1 MVYLRETFFEKGV
14 DELKQILLGNEA
26 VARGAFEAGVKVIS
40 SYPGTP
46 STEITE
52 AAARYERIHC
62 EWATNEKVGA
72 EVAIGASIRGAR
84 AMSCMKHV
92 GLNVAADP
100 LFTASYT
107 GVNGGLVFV
116 VADDPGMHSSQNE
129 QDSRHYARAAKIP
142 MLEPSDSSECKIFVI
157 KAFELSEKYDT
168 PVLVRLQTRVA
179 HSRSI
184 TEISDPADV
193 RVKTYAKDMAK
204 YVMMPA
210 MAVKRH
216 VIVENRMNQIASDSS
231 ERIDEIG
238 IHEIIEGSEDL
249 GIITS
254 GAAYQYVREALPEAS
269 VLKLGMVWPLPEKLI
284 RSFAQKVNRLVI
296 IEELDPFLEK
306 EILAMGIPCE
316 GKSLFST
323 NGEYSSNLL
332 RSVLVPETI
341 PVSAVSCEPLPYAPG
356 RPPVMCAGCP
366 HKGLFMAL
374 SRLKAQ
380 VMGDIGCYTLGAL
393 PPTSSMDACVCMG
406 ASVGMAHG
414 FDKATD
420 AEDSRKTV
428 AVIGDSTFLHSGITN
443 LINAVYNRS
452 AITVIILD
460 NSITGMT
467 GHQQNASTGKDIRL
481 NPAPAISLEA
491 LCASVG
497 VRSIRVIDPVD
508 TKSAQT
514 VIREEMEK
522 AEVSVIIAR
531 RPCALIPTGKGP
543 KGKFAVVDKEKCTA
557 CGQCIRIMCPAL
569 IAGPDKKPV
578 IDPETCNSC
587 GLCINVCAFD
597 ALSIG
602 EEQE

>member
-1 MVYLRETFFEKGV
+1 MDPLR
-14 DELKQILLGNEA
+14 QILLGNEA
-26 VARGAFEAGVKVIS
+26 VARGAYEAGVKVIS

-52 AAARYERIHC
+52 AAAQYERIHC

-84 AMSCMKHV
+84 AMTCMKHV

-107 GVNGGLVFV
+107 GIGGGLVFV

-129 QDSRHYARAAKIP
+129 QDSRHYARAAKLP
-142 MLEPSDSSECKIFVI
+142 MLEPSDSAECKSFVI

-184 TEISDPADV
+184 TELSDPSDIL
-193 RVKTYAKDMAK
+193 VKPYTKDMAK

-216 VIVENRMNQIASDSS
+216 VLVEKRTEAIANDSS
-231 ERIDEIG
+231 DPSTGVGLHEEID
-238 IHEIIEGSEDL
+238 GSSDL

-254 GAAYQYVREALPEAS
+254 GAAYQYVREALPDAS
-269 VLKLGMVWPLPEKLI
+269 VLKLGMIWPLPEALI
-284 RSFAQKVNRLVI
+284 RSFSKKVKRLVV
-296 IEELDPFLEK
+296 IEELDPFLEN
-306 EILAMGIPCE
+306 EILTMGIACE
-316 GKSLFST
+316 GKSLFSL
-323 NGEYSSNLL
+323 NGEYSTAMIRAALAPDT
-332 RSVLVPETI
+332 VTT
-341 PVSAVSCEPLPYAPG
+341 SAVSKESLVTAPG

-393 PPTSSMDACVCMG
+393 PPTSAMDACVCMG
-406 ASVGMAHG
+406 ASIGMAHG

-420 AEDSRKTV
+420 ASDSKKTV

-443 LINAVYNRS
+443 LINAVYNGS
-452 AITVIILD
+452 SITVIILD

-467 GHQQNASTGKDIRL
+467 GHQQNASTGMDIRL
-481 NPAPAISLEA
+481 NPAPAVSLEA
-491 LCASVG
+491 LCESVG
-497 VRSIRVIDPVD
+497 VRSVRVIDPVD
-508 TKSAQT
+508 TKEAQR
-514 VIREEMEK
+514 VIKEELEK
-522 AEVSVIIAR
+522 PFVSVIIAR

-543 KGKFAVVDKEKCTA
+543 RGKFAVVDKDKCTA

-569 IAGPDKKPV
+569 TAGPDKKPV

-587 GLCINVCAFD
+587 GLCVNVCAFG

-602 EEQE
+602 EVEK

>member
-1 MVYLRETFFEKGV
+1 M
-14 DELKQILLGNEA
+14 KQILLGNEA
-26 VARGAFEAGVKVIS
+26 IARGAYEAGVKVVS

-52 AAARYERIHC
+52 AVAGYDRIFC
-62 EWATNEKVGA
+62 EWSTNEKVGA

-84 AMSCMKHV
+84 AMTCMKHV

-100 LFTASYT
+100 LFTSSYT
-107 GVNGGLVFV
+107 GVNGGLVYV

-142 MLEPSDSSECKIFVI
+142 MLEPSDAQECKDFVV

-168 PVLVRLQTRVA
+168 PVLIRLQTRVS

-184 TEISDPADV
+184 VEFGEPNEIEVKDYSKDV
-193 RVKTYAKDMAK
+193 SK

-216 VIVENRMNQIASDSS
+216 KIVEKRMEEIMADSS
-231 ERIDEIG
+231 EQTEAVGMHEEHIG
-238 IHEIIEGSEDL
+238 SSEL

-254 GAAYQYVREALPEAS
+254 GAAYQYVKEALPEAS
-269 VLKLGMVWPLPEKLI
+269 VLKLGMIWPLPEKRI
-284 RSFAQKVNRLVI
+284 RSFAKKVKRLVI
-296 IEELDPFLEK
+296 VEELDPFFEK

-316 GKSLFST
+316 GKSLLPIT
-323 NGEYSSNLL
+323 GEYST
-332 RSVLVPETI
+332 SVLRKTLNPTSTPEQAI
-341 PVSAVSCEPLPYAPG
+341 SGSGLPVAPG

-374 SRLKAQ
+374 SRLKVQ

-393 PPTSSMDACVCMG
+393 PPTSAMDTCVCMG

-414 FDKATD
+414 FDKASD
-420 AEDSRKTV
+420 ARDSRKTV
-428 AVIGDSTFLHSGITN
+428 AVIGDSTFLHSGVTN
-443 LINAVYNRS
+443 LINAVYNQS
-452 AITVIILD
+452 SVTVIILD

-467 GHQQNASTGKDIRL
+467 GHQQNASTGMDIRL
-481 NPAPAISLEA
+481 SPAPAISLEL
-491 LCASVG
+491 LCESIG
-497 VRSIRVIDPVD
+497 VRSIQVVDPVD
-508 TKSAQT
+508 TDLCRKK
-514 VIREEMEK
+514 VKEELEK
-522 AEVSVIIAR
+522 PGVSVIIAR

-543 KGKFAVVDKEKCTA
+543 KGKYARVDKDICTA

-569 IAGPDKKPV
+569 TAGPDNKPV
-578 IDPETCNSC
+578 IDRETCNCC
-587 GLCINVCAFD
+587 GLCVNVCPVG
-597 ALSIG
+597 ALSVG
-602 EEQE
+602 GDL

>member
-1 MVYLRETFFEKGV
+1 M
-14 DELKQILLGNEA
+14 GNEA
-26 VARGAFEAGVKVIS
+26 VARGAYEAGVKLIS

-52 AAARYERIHC
+52 AAAQYERIHC

-84 AMSCMKHV
+84 AMTCMKHV

-107 GVNGGLVFV
+107 GINGGLVFV

-142 MLEPSDSSECKIFVI
+142 MLEPSDSSECKAFVL

-168 PVLVRLQTRVA
+168 PILVRLQTRVS

-184 TEISDPADV
+184 VELSDPADIII
-193 RVKTYAKDMAK
+193 KPYTKDMAK
-204 YVMMPA
+204 YVMMPG

-216 VIVENRMNQIASDSS
+216 VVVEKRMETIVQDSS
-231 ERIDEIG
+231 GPSSEVGLHEEIFASP
-238 IHEIIEGSEDL
+238 EL

-254 GAAYQYVREALPEAS
+254 GAAYQYVREALPNAS

-284 RSFAQKVNRLVI
+284 RSFSQKVKRLVI
-296 IEELDPFLEK
+296 VEELDPFLEN
-306 EILAMGIPCE
+306 EILAKGIPCE
-316 GKSLFST
+316 GKSLFSL
-323 NGEYSSNLL
+323 NGEYSTMML
-332 RSVLVPETI
+332 RTVLAPDTL
-341 PVSAVSCEPLPYAPG
+341 PASAVSKESLPVAPG

-374 SRLKAQ
+374 SRIKAQ

-393 PPTSSMDACVCMG
+393 PPTSAMDTCVCMG

-420 AEDSRKTV
+420 SLDSKKTV

-452 AITVIILD
+452 SITVIILD

-467 GHQQNASTGKDIRL
+467 GHQQNASTGMDIRL
-481 NPAPAISLEA
+481 NPAPSVSFEA
-491 LCASVG
+491 LCESVG
-497 VRSIRVIDPVD
+497 VRSIHIIDPVD
-508 TKSAQT
+508 THGAQK
-514 VIREEMEK
+514 VIKEELEK
-522 AEVSVIIAR
+522 PFVSVIIAR
-531 RPCALIPTGKGP
+531 SPCALIPPGKGP
-543 KGKFAVVDKEKCTA
+543 KGKFAVVEKDTCTA
-557 CGQCIRIMCPAL
+557 CGQCIRVLCPAL
-569 IAGPDKKPV
+569 TAGSDKKPV
-578 IDPETCNSC
+578 INTETCNSC
-587 GLCINVCAFD
+587 GLCVNVCAFG

-602 EEQE
+602 EAQL